1 VRRVL
6 AALGVAAALLVP
18 SPAVAAPERPPTDAV
33 HVTGLESTCPPDGP
47 CMPGEVHVTVDKTY
61 PGRLVAWAKELV
73 P

>member
-1 VRRVL
+1 MAV
-6 AALGVAAALLVP
+6 VAAACVAVP
-18 SPAVAAPERPPTDAV
+18 SAAVAAPERPPTDAV

-61 PGRLVAWAKELV
+61 PSRLGAWAKDLV